1 MNIEYSD
8 FPELSIKQTSD
19 LMELNKFSFK
29 IQIGLKWIVLV
40 NNFK

>member
-29 IQIGLKWIVLV
+29 IQMAIDWSE
-40 NNFK
+40 